1 VPNAFR
7 KEVKRMDQWKKVPY
21 AMLGTGDLA
30 IQKATEL
37 YGRAS
42 SLGRKARRT
51 EANQVYDGLAGRGE
65 ALAKR
70 LQRSKTAKRAV
81 DGSKQASRQL
91 KGAMTSI
98 RKAVGLEEQKKSS
111 TRKAS

>member
-1 VPNAFR
+1 
-7 KEVKRMDQWKKVPY
+7 MDQWRKVPY
-21 AMLGTGDLA
+21 AMLGTGAMA
-30 IQKATEL
+30 IEKATEL
-37 YGRAS
+37 YGKAS

-51 EANQVYDGLAGRGE
+51 DPSQMYDGLAGRGE
-65 ALAKR
+65 ALVKR

-91 KGAMTSI
+91 KGAVTSI